1 MDVDAAW
8 KQYVSDR
15 DPHLRQQLIEHY
27 LHLVRYAA
35 TSLMKQLTNV
45 EYDELESYGHFGL
58 MDALEK
64 FEPDRGFK
72 FETYAMRRIRG
83 AIIDEIRS
91 NDWIPRSMRADAKR
105 MDRVT
110 ESLHQRLGRK
120 PTQREVAIEM
130 GCAIDDVDALQA
142 MIQSTTSM
150 DGLESTVHEFP
161 DGEYAVSDTLG
172 DTSTG
177 SADSFLDED
186 EIRSQLV
193 DAIMALGQRERT
205 VIALYYFEGLNFSE
219 IGSII
224 GVTESRVCQVHTRS
238 SKILRAQMRE
248 KIAV

>member
-8 KQYVSDR
+8 KRYASDR
-15 DPHLRQQLIEHY
+15 DPDLRQQLIEHY

-45 EYDELESYGHFGL
+45 EYDELESYGYFGL

-64 FEPDRGFK
+64 YDPDRGFK

-110 ESLHQRLGRK
+110 ETLHQRLGRK
-120 PTQREVAIEM
+120 PLQNEIAFEM
-130 GCAIDDVDALQA
+130 GVSVDDVDALQA
-142 MIQSTTSM
+142 MIHSTTSM
-150 DGLESTVHEFP
+150 DGLDTPVHNDSEHAEFI
-161 DGEYAVSDTLG
+161 SDTLG
-172 DTSTG
+172 DRSSG
-177 SADSFLDED
+177 GADSFLDED
-186 EIRSQLV
+186 EIRHQLV
-193 DAIMALGQRERT
+193 DAILALGQRERT

-219 IGSII
+219 IGDII